1 PRAVLPRSHSRTPS
15 RAGAHCPDAWHHV
28 IAGEGPERGSLLA
41 EAEVLGIEHRVH
53 LPGFVAEPAK
63 LVGLFDVFALS
74 SRSEQFPISLVE
86 AMAAGLPVAAPRVGD
101 VSAMVASDNGPFLC
115 APGDEAALANS
126 LGKAAADPVW
136 RKRIGEA
143 NRAKAVAEFDE
154 QAMIDRYRSLYWGL
168 IGRD

>member
-74 SRSEQFPISLVE
+74 SHSEQFPISLVE
-86 AMAAGLPVAAPRVGD
+86 AMAAGLPV
-101 VSAMVASDNGPFLC
+101 SALRLGVMSDMLASVNVIFQVHP
-115 APGDEAALANS
+115 A
-126 LGKAAADPVW
+126 
-136 RKRIGEA
+136 
-143 NRAKAVAEFDE
+143 
-154 QAMIDRYRSLYWGL
+154 Y
-168 IGRD
+168 